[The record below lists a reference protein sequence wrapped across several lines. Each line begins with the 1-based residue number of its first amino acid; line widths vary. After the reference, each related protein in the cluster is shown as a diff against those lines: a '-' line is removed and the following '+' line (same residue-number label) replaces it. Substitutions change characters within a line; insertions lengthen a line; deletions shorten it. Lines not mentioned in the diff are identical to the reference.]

1 MNLTNKMIK
10 ALTAIQAIKSNPESN
25 YLLVGD
31 NDFLYLYLK
40 KIIRDAS
47 PDVVE
52 TKLFDC
58 SDKSVNQEE
67 ILSTLN
73 SIDLFADKN
82 LIIIKNVNKISA
94 KNKEAFKNAMSN
106 PDNPNKIICVDYS
119 FLGFDYGSKKNFI
132 KNSTTKEISDFFSI
146 IDITTPFESEM
157 IKWIKIFSD
166 DLGFKM
172 TREIANNL
180 LDIFGNNFSAIY
192 NEISKLS
199 IIAEDLDSSK
209 KDWQN
214 SFYDWKKNKQIW
226 EFNYAVC
233 DRDVNKVLQSGS
245 SIMNQFGLLYITNS
259 LFTIFEA
266 LFYAKL
272 NNGTITDNSRK
283 NLRGKIVNKI
293 SSSSKKY
300 TLEEIE
306 NSIELLGIVDKK
318 IKTRNIIDESEF
330 TNLISGIFKN
340 G

>member
-40 KIIRDAS
+40 KIIRDTS

>member
-1 MNLTNKMIK
+1 MIK
-10 ALTAIQAIKSNPESN
+10 ALQAIQEIRNNPNNN

-31 NDFLYLYLK
+31 SDFLYLYLK
-40 KIIRDAS
+40 KIIKESNTDLI
-47 PDVVE
+47 E

-58 SDKSVNQEE
+58 SDKSTSQQD
-67 ILSTLN
+67 ILNTLN
-73 SIDLFADKN
+73 AIDLFADKN
-82 LIIIKNVNKISA
+82 FIVIKNINKIST
-94 KNKEAFKNAMSN
+94 KNKDAFKSALSN
-106 PDNPNKIICVDYS
+106 KKNPNRIVCVDHS
-119 FLGFDYGSKKNFI
+119 FLGFDYGTKTNFI
-132 KNSTTKEISDFFSI
+132 KNSSTKDISDLFRVV
-146 IDITTPFESEM
+146 DITTPFESEM

-172 TREIANNL
+172 TREIANSL
-180 LDIFGNNFSAIY
+180 IDIFGTNFSAIY

-199 IIAEDLDSSK
+199 IIAEDIDGSKTEWLD
-209 KDWQN
+209 

-233 DRDVNKVLQSGS
+233 DKDVDKVLQFGS
-245 SIMNQFGLLYITNS
+245 SIINQFGLLYMINS

-283 NLRGKIVNKI
+283 TLRGKIVNKI
-293 SSSSKKY
+293 SSSSNKY

-306 NSIELLGIVDKK
+306 TSIKLLGALDKK

-330 TNLISGIFKN
+330 TNLISGIFRYE
-340 G
+340 

>member
-1 MNLTNKMIK
+1 MIK
-10 ALTAIQAIKSNPESN
+10 AIKAVENIKKNPNNN

-31 NDFLYLYLK
+31 SDFLYLYIK
-40 KIIRDAS
+40 KIIKDC
-47 PDVVE
+47 DIDLVE
-52 TKLFDC
+52 TKLFDF
-58 SDKSVNQEE
+58 SDKGTSQED
-67 ILSTLN
+67 LLN
-73 SIDLFADKN
+73 ELNAIDLFADKKF
-82 LIIIKNVNKISA
+82 IIIKNINKISA
-94 KNKEAFKNAMSN
+94 KNKDIFKSALSN
-106 PDNPNKIICVDYS
+106 GDNPNKILCVDHS
-119 FLGFDYGSKKNFI
+119 FLGFDYRSKSNFI
-132 KNSTTKEISDFFSI
+132 KNASTKDISDLFVI
-146 IDITTPFESEM
+146 IDISTPFESEM
-157 IKWIKIFSD
+157 IKWIKIFSQ

-172 TREIANNL
+172 TRDIANSL
-180 LDIFGNNFSAIY
+180 IDIFGTNFSAIY

-199 IIAEDLDSSK
+199 ILAEDMDTSNDEWLD
-209 KDWQN
+209 

-233 DRDVNKVLQSGS
+233 DKEVDKILVFGS
-245 SIMNQFGLLYITNS
+245 SIMNQFGLLYMTNS

-283 NLRGKIVNKI
+283 TLRGKIVNKI
-293 SSSSKKY
+293 SSSSTRY

-306 NSIELLGIVDKK
+306 TGIKLLSALDKK